1 MGASVGRLPPG
12 FKPRNDRN
20 LSRWHAVKGVP
31 GYREVARG
39 RFSARCCAFGTV
51 RAQRRTRA
59 KGGRTASV
67 LAILREGSLPACA
80 QTGGVSRHVASRPR
94 PHLRRG
100 FSLISRAWR
109 ALLTSCL
116 AHHRVGLAEPCSRW
130 DSLARSE
137 PLGVVTGD
145 ERSRQSSSGE
155 FVQEPHDRG
164 VRIRGGAPG
173 AKG

>member
-80 QTGGVSRHVASRPR
+80 ETGGCFASR
-94 PHLRRG
+94 
-100 FSLISRAWR
+100 
-109 ALLTSCL
+109 CL
-116 AHHRVGLAEPCSRW
+116 KAPAPPAAGLFFDLPGLASFINLLFSTSQSR
-130 DSLARSE
+130 
-137 PLGVVTGD
+137 TG
-145 ERSRQSSSGE
+145 RAVFTVGQSREKRAFG
-155 FVQEPHDRG
+155 RG
-164 VRIRGGAPG
+164 DW
-173 AKG
+173 